1 MPRPFFIIPLVAL
14 TLAACTESTPTE
26 ATPAAVVATPA
37 FGALTGGTPNTNA
50 ANGLANATYRGAR
63 GCLDGSASFPDG
75 KLIAPVNT
83 KDNAAQYTST
93 NGSCTGDVVD
103 TPTIW
108 NAPASTNANNRCE
121 TEYTPARTPLRLKYL
136 YPDVPEDWYVCP
148 RA

>member
-14 TLAACTESTPTE
+14 TLAACTEATPT
-26 ATPAAVVATPA
+26 AVVIAPA
-37 FGALTGGTPNTNA
+37 FNAGGTPNTNA

-93 NGSCTGDVVD
+93 NGSCSGDVVD

-121 TEYTPARTPLRLKYL
+121 TEYTPARAPFRLKYL